1 MVQRVAL
8 HTIKR
13 MTKQGKRA
21 TDKEKAVR
29 PEYETIKAGTLL
41 ELSGDELRDLEKAG
55 AVVDPKDKRAARFGY
70 GTEIGQQVVAQ
81 EEGETEE
88 SATRRRRAART
99 TAATTEATATNGRR
113 RGGRRAKSDADLV
126 G

>member
-8 HTIKR
+8 HTIRR
-13 MTKQGKRA
+13 MTKQGKRG

-29 PEYETIKAGTLL
+29 PEYQEIKAGTLIDV
-41 ELSGDELRDLEKAG
+41 SGDELKELEAAG
-55 AVVDPKDKRAARFGY
+55 AVVAPNDKRAARFGF
-70 GTEIGQQVVAQ
+70 GTEIGRQVVEQ

-88 SATRRRRAART
+88 SATRRRRTARQTAARQT
-99 TAATTEATATNGRR
+99 TTEATGATR
-113 RGGRRAKSDADLV
+113 RGGRKPKDDLV